1 RRAGLTDSASP
12 GAKARL
18 NAEMRKTISIRFRI
32 MASVN
37 CKSTLRSMDTQHVKV
52 LVVDDDPALLQLLA
66 DYLNRHQYD
75 TLLAPNA
82 SDLEARIQR
91 YNPDLIV
98 LDRMMP
104 DGDGAE
110 ACRRL
115 RQQVEDISTNLLTDK
130 NKTIERVIGLEAGA
144 DDYLGKT
151 FDPRELLARIEAALR
166 RKKGASALTKDRP
179 VAFGPFVFDPVTRQ
193 LHRGDTLIKL
203 TGGEV
208 NLLEALV
215 SNPGKPLSRERLLAL
230 ARDDEEGE
238 RNDRAIDI
246 AVLRLRR
253 ALEDDPKQ
261 PRWIQTVWGV
271 GYRFSP

>member
-1 RRAGLTDSASP
+1 
-12 GAKARL
+12 
-18 NAEMRKTISIRFRI
+18 
-32 MASVN
+32 
-37 CKSTLRSMDTQHVKV
+37 MDTPLTKV
-52 LVVDDDPALLQLLA
+52 LVVDDDPALRQLLA
-66 DYLNRHQYD
+66 DYLNRHNYD
-75 TLLAPNA
+75 TLLAPDA
-82 SDLEARIQR
+82 SDLPARIQR
-91 YNPDLIV
+91 YAPDLVV

-115 RQQVEDISTNLLTDK
+115 RQMGEDIPVILLTARDE
-130 NKTIERVIGLEAGA
+130 TVDRIIGLEAGA
-144 DDYLGKT
+144 DDYLGKP
-151 FDPRELLARIEAALR
+151 FDPRELLARMEAVLR
-166 RKKGASALTKDRP
+166 RKKGASALTKDKP
-179 VAFGPFVFDPVTRQ
+179 VHFGPFIFDPVTRQ
-193 LHRGDTLIKL
+193 LYKGQEIIKL

-230 ARDDEEGE
+230 ARDDDEGE

-246 AVLRLRR
+246 AILRLRR
-253 ALEDDPKQ
+253 AIEDDPKQ

>member
-1 RRAGLTDSASP
+1 METPL
-12 GAKARL
+12 
-18 NAEMRKTISIRFRI
+18 
-32 MASVN
+32 
-37 CKSTLRSMDTQHVKV
+37 VKV
-52 LVVDDDPALLQLLA
+52 LVVDDDPALRHLLA

-75 TLLAPNA
+75 TLLAPDA
-82 SDLEARIQR
+82 SDLAMRIQR
-91 YNPDLIV
+91 YSPDLIV

-115 RQQVEDISTNLLTDK
+115 RQQGEDIPVILLTARDE
-130 NKTIERVIGLEAGA
+130 TVDRVIGLEAGA
-144 DDYLGKT
+144 DDYLGKP
-151 FDPRELLARIEAALR
+151 FDPRELLARIEAVLR
-166 RKKGASALTKDRP
+166 RKKGASALNKDQP
-179 VAFGPFVFDPVTRQ
+179 VSFGPFVFDPVTRQ
-193 LHRGDTLIKL
+193 LSKDKEIIRL

-215 SNPGKPLSRERLLAL
+215 GNPGKPLSRDRLLAL
-230 ARDDEEGE
+230 ARDDEGE

-246 AVLRLRR
+246 AILRLRR
-253 ALEDDPKQ
+253 AIEDDPKQ

>member
-1 RRAGLTDSASP
+1 MESRHLTLATQVFQSVSRACQ
-12 GAKARL
+12 AK
-18 NAEMRKTISIRFRI
+18 
-32 MASVN
+32 
-37 CKSTLRSMDTQHVKV
+37 TLAGTLAAMENPLVKV
-52 LVVDDDPALLQLLA
+52 LVVDDDPALRQLLA
-66 DYLNRHQYD
+66 DYLNRHHYD
-75 TLLAPNA
+75 TLLAPDA
-82 SDLEARIQR
+82 SDLPARIQR
-91 YNPDLIV
+91 YSPDLIV

-115 RQQVEDISTNLLTDK
+115 RQLGEDIPVILLTARDE
-130 NKTIERVIGLEAGA
+130 TVDRIIGLEAGA
-144 DDYLGKT
+144 DDYLGKP
-151 FDPRELLARIEAALR
+151 FDPRELLARIEAVLR

-179 VAFGPFVFDPVTRQ
+179 VEFGPFMFDPTTRQ
-193 LHRGDTLIKL
+193 LFKNQVPIKL

-215 SNPGKPLSRERLLAL
+215 NNPGKPLSRDRLLAL
-230 ARDDEEGE
+230 ARDDDEGE

-253 ALEDDPKQ
+253 AIEDDPKQ